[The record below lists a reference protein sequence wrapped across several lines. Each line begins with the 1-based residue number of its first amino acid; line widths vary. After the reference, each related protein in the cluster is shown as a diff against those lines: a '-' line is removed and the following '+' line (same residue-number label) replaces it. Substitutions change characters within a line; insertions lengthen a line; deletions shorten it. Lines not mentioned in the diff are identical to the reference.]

1 MPEGDTIF
9 RTASSLRRW
18 IGGRTVTAAH
28 SLLPA
33 PNMATLVGTT
43 CASVDA
49 HGKHLLMRFTGAGP
63 DLVLHTHMR
72 MTGSWHVY
80 SAGDTW
86 KRPERQAKVVIECGE
101 RVAVCFNVPIVEL
114 TTDGTGLRARHDAVG
129 HLGPDILSDPLD
141 MNAIVSRVR
150 SRPPETPLGELLLD
164 QRVTAGIGNIYRCES
179 LFVEGF
185 NPWRRVHTID
195 DVQLSALITTAATL
209 MRTAI
214 VAHGM
219 ERDFGRGS
227 GQPWVYGR
235 TGRPCHRCA
244 ALIRSRLQGVQARTA
259 FWCPTCQPTRYT
271 IT

>member
-18 IGGRTVTAAH
+18 IGGRTVTAAR
-28 SLLPA
+28 SSLPA
-33 PNMATLVGTT
+33 PALVSLVGTT

-80 SAGDTW
+80 SAGETW
-86 KRPERQAKVVIECGE
+86 KRPQRQAKVIIECHE

-114 TTDGTGLRARHDAVG
+114 SSDANGVRARHDAIG

-141 MNAIVSRVR
+141 IDVIVARAR

-185 NPWRRVHTID
+185 NPWRRVDTID
-195 DVQLSALITTAATL
+195 DTQLTALFTTAATV
-209 MRTAI
+209 MKTAI
-214 VAHGM
+214 DAQGM
-219 ERDFGRGS
+219 DRDFGRGS

-235 TGRPCHRCA
+235 AGRPCHRCA
-244 ALIRSRLQGVQARTA
+244 TLIRSRLQGVQARTA
-259 FWCPTCQPTRYT
+259 FWCPTCQPNP
-271 IT
+271 

>member
-18 IGGRTVTAAH
+18 IAGRKVTAAR
-28 SLLPA
+28 SSLPA
-33 PNMATLVGTT
+33 PPLASLVGTT
-43 CASVDA
+43 CAAVDA
-49 HGKHLLMRFTGAGP
+49 HGKHLLMRFTGPGP

-80 SAGDTW
+80 SAGETW
-86 KRPERQAKVVIECGE
+86 KRPMRQAKLVIECAE

-114 TTDGTGLRARHDAVG
+114 TIDADGARARQEAVG
-129 HLGPDILSDPLD
+129 HLGPDILIEPLD
-141 MNAIVSRVR
+141 IESIVRRAR

-179 LFVEGF
+179 LFVEGL
-185 NPWRRVHTID
+185 NPWRNLVDID
-195 DVQLSALITTAATL
+195 DSQVAALINSAATL
-209 MRTAI
+209 MKTATFSQ
-214 VAHGM
+214 GM
-219 ERDFGRGS
+219 DRDFGRGS

-244 ALIRSRLQGVQARTA
+244 TPIRSRMQGAQARTA
-259 FWCPTCQPTRYT
+259 FWCPTCQPTYPR
-271 IT
+271 